1 MLKTKVQGSII
12 NFGSIYG
19 VVGQNLN
26 IYKKTNMRENITY
39 SMVKGGIINLTKQ
52 MASYYGRY
60 NIRINC
66 ISQGAC

>member
-66 ISQGAC
+66 ISPGAC

>member
-60 NIRINC
+60 NMR
-66 ISQGAC
+66 